1 MAGQNLGGEQ
11 TWQALF
17 ETTDASEAERLATA
31 RGYTCEWSAAAEEGL
46 GPTLTLLSARLEAVL
61 PEAPGA
67 GGVVRPERFWNQASN
82 VFSFVPCWGDGE
94 QPTNVCLPC
103 RSPLPALRV
112 AGSRGDSTRKA
123 GRLCCLPSVVCLLPH
138 SSVSTYHPTAL
149 AECHWALTSL
159 RCPGTPIEDEVL
171 EGLNAAIWHSA
182 VAFQWSAG
190 DVLCLDNELAQH
202 GRMSF
207 EGPRELVV
215 AFSKL

>member
-1 MAGQNLGGEQ
+1 VAGQNLGGEQ

-17 ETTDASEAERLATA
+17 ETTDASEAERLATT
-31 RGYTCEWSAAAEEGL
+31 RGYTCEWSAPEEEGL

-67 GGVVRPERFWNQASN
+67 PGGVVRPERFWNQASN
-82 VFSFVPCWGDGE
+82 VFSFVPCWGDGIAPPRRLLSAVLP
-94 QPTNVCLPC
+94 QP
-103 RSPLPALRV
+103 PLAAQRRRLSGLSWR
-112 AGSRGDSTRKA
+112 ATAHAKQDGSD
-123 GRLCCLPSVVCLLPH
+123 
-138 SSVSTYHPTAL
+138 
-149 AECHWALTSL
+149 SL

>member
-1 MAGQNLGGEQ
+1 MTEQNLGGEQ

-17 ETTDASEAERLATA
+17 ETTDSSEAERLATA
-31 RGYTCEWSAAAEEGL
+31 RGYTCEWSGPEEEGL

-67 GGVVRPERFWNQASN
+67 PGGVVRPERFWNQASN
-82 VFSFVPCWGDGE
+82 VFSFVPCWGDGIAPRAASSTCPLHSPV
-94 QPTNVCLPC
+94 PTSLPLVLAVC
-103 RSPLPALRV
+103 
-112 AGSRGDSTRKA
+112 
-123 GRLCCLPSVVCLLPH
+123 H
-138 SSVSTYHPTAL
+138 SAV
-149 AECHWALTSL
+149 TSL

-171 EGLNAAIWHSA
+171 EGLNAAIWRSA